1 MSKLSREIKPDE
13 RSRILKR
20 ADDLIFQSKQLESE
34 REYHMAI
41 QSLMT
46 AIKIHKNVLG
56 PTHPLL
62 AIDYVELAD
71 LLDHIDDIDQ
81 SIHYFRLA
89 LQIRIKSPLKRG
101 DIPSLHYYLRLGN
114 ALLKNADYEEALY
127 WFNQCLPLIEQ
138 LHGEFL
144 KNFYLSMILTG
155 IITSLTFLGKI
166 YESIPFLLQ
175 KINLDD
181 KEDDY
186 NPYSLIDLANALQFL
201 ENEKFRP
208 NYTKVIPLLKE
219 ALEMYVNVTGSRYAE
234 ITRELR
240 VRISKLESY
249 MIEQKEWQK
258 K

>member
-20 ADDLIFQSKQLESE
+20 ADDLIFQSKQFESE

-62 AIDYVELAD
+62 VNDYVELAD

-89 LQIRIKSPLKRG
+89 LQIRIKRPLKR
-101 DIPSLHYYLRLGN
+101 DIIDYYSRLGN

-127 WFNQCLPLIEQ
+127 RFNQCLPLIEQ
-138 LHGEFL
+138 FLHGEFL
-144 KNFYLSMILTG
+144 KNFYLSMIVTG

-166 YESIPFLLQ
+166 YESIPFLRQ
-175 KINLDD
+175 KINLD
-181 KEDDY
+181 KEDDH
-186 NPYSLIDLANALQFL
+186 NPYSVIDLANALQFL

-208 NYTKVIPLLKE
+208 NYTEVILLLKE
-219 ALEMYVNVTGSRYAE
+219 ALHILNVTGSRYDE

-249 MIEQKEWQK
+249 MIMIEQKEWQK